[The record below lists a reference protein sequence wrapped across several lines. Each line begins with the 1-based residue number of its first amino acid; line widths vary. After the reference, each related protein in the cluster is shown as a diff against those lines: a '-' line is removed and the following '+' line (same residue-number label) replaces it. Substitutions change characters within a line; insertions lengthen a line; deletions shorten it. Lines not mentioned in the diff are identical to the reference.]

1 MNNYTALSFYYGFY
15 SKPQGGYPP
24 PNHGAISISN
34 PPVVIRAKGSKNYRP
49 ASKPANQME
58 AR

>member
-1 MNNYTALSFYYGFY
+1 MNNYTALSFYHGFY
-15 SKPQGGYPP
+15 SRPQGGYPQ

-34 PPVVIRAKGSKNYRP
+34 PPVVIRTKGCKGYRP
-49 ASKPANQME
+49 VSKTANQME

>member
-1 MNNYTALSFYYGFY
+1 MNNYTALTFFHGFY
-15 SKPQGGYPP
+15 RKPQGGYPP
-24 PNHGAISISN
+24 PNPGAISIST
-34 PPVVIRAKGSKNYRP
+34 PPVVIRTKGSKNYRP

>member
-1 MNNYTALSFYYGFY
+1 MNNYTALSFYSGFY

-24 PNHGAISISN
+24 PNPGAISISN
-34 PPVVIRAKGSKNYRP
+34 PPVVIRGKGSKNYRP
-49 ASKPANQME
+49 VSKPANKME